1 LTNAFQFKES
11 VRARLSNK
19 KINVHDILM
28 MQADCTYFKIN
39 CYSSKQASSERH
51 QTEVSFEFLH
61 QFYKLTNQRP
71 HATPMIG
78 KLPSEPSVYI
88 TVELDEQWVILSLES
103 FLPIQFENSTF
114 SFLIN

>member
-1 LTNAFQFKES
+1 ME
-11 VRARLSNK
+11 
-19 KINVHDILM
+19 
-28 MQADCTYFKIN
+28 KIN

-103 FLPIQFENSTF
+103 FFAHSI
-114 SFLIN
+114 